1 MSEKSPLISVVIP
14 CFRAGEL
21 LAQAIESVLAQTES
35 DWELILVDNNASEE
49 TKAVIGRYVY
59 RYPEKIR
66 SVLESEQGN
75 SSARNKGIKEANGKY
90 IALLDDDDLM
100 YSNRLEKQLDV
111 ALKDVNCSIVYADM
125 DLCSQSGLKVEKKFF
140 SSDELIYSKDI
151 LIWSP
156 RYKQDPPIF
165 TLPSIMFFLKERAIE
180 CGLFD
185 ERFNPVF
192 HEDTDFCLRMWEL
205 GPFVKVHESLG
216 MYREASADFLAMKRK
231 GMLSL
236 HIRERNQNQFF
247 NKCVYKY
254 FNPRDKKN
262 LRSFKKLQSRL
273 LRELA
278 YSVLKFEGGK
288 PLGRALI
295 KRAVRA
301 SPIDW
306 KNWKWFLRTFLPNVF
321 LSRSLGEERL
331 YNQKI
336 EEVLNPEELKIF
348 FTLPID

>member
-1 MSEKSPLISVVIP
+1 
-14 CFRAGEL
+14 
-21 LAQAIESVLAQTES
+21 
-35 DWELILVDNNASEE
+35 
-49 TKAVIGRYVY
+49 
-59 RYPEKIR
+59 
-66 SVLESEQGN
+66 
-75 SSARNKGIKEANGKY
+75 
-90 IALLDDDDLM
+90 
-100 YSNRLEKQLDV
+100 
-111 ALKDVNCSIVYADM
+111 
-125 DLCSQSGLKVEKKFF
+125 
-140 SSDELIYSKDI
+140 
-151 LIWSP
+151 
-156 RYKQDPPIF
+156 
-165 TLPSIMFFLKERAIE
+165 
-180 CGLFD
+180 
-185 ERFNPVF
+185 
-192 HEDTDFCLRMWEL
+192 
-205 GPFVKVHESLG
+205 
-216 MYREASADFLAMKRK
+216 
-231 GMLSL
+231 MLSL